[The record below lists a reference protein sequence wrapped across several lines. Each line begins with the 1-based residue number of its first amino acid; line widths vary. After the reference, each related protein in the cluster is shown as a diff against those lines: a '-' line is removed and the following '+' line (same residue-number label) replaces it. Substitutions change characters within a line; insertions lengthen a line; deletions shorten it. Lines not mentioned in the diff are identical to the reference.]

1 MKLISKG
8 KKDYYDYLTGFY
20 GIDEDVVYDRSESH
34 VFRSGIHPEDPEWFD
49 TSKRYNDIHLRPVKK
64 YRQKKG
70 AFGRGE
76 IVTVME
82 GRVSELILE
91 VGYERYRFSI
101 NRYLDDNDNVKL
113 DVKLIEKAH
122 SSKKFIDG
130 VPVLMVSISGVTS
143 YRELA
148 NMELN
153 HSRYYIYKNPIMM
166 YTWIPKFI
174 PADEMYNLIYN
185 YLISTKDKKIE
196 DNRTDVQKLESKGFD
211 KKTSFR
217 NM

>member
-8 KKDYYDYLTGFY
+8 KKDYYDYLTGVY

-34 VFRSGIHPEDPEWFD
+34 VFRNGTYWDPEWFD
-49 TSKRYNDIHLRPVKK
+49 TSKRIDDIHLRPVKK

-70 AFGRGE
+70 AFSRGE
-76 IVTVME
+76 FVTVME

-91 VGYERYRFSI
+91 VGYNRYRFEI

-113 DVKLIEKAH
+113 DVRLLETAITK
-122 SSKKFIDG
+122 KKFIDD
-130 VPVLMVSISGVTS
+130 VPVIITGIGNLTT
-143 YRELA
+143 YRQLA

-153 HSRYYIYKNPIMM
+153 HLRYNIYKNPIMM

-185 YLISTKDKKIE
+185 YLISIKDKKIE

>member
-8 KKDYYDYLTGFY
+8 KKDYYDYLTGVY

-34 VFRSGIHPEDPEWFD
+34 VFRNGTYWDPEWFD
-49 TSKRYNDIHLRPVKK
+49 TSKRIDDIHLRPVKK

-76 IVTVME
+76 FVTVME

-91 VGYERYRFSI
+91 VGYNRYRFEI
-101 NRYLDDNDNVKL
+101 NRYLDDNDNVKI
-113 DVKLIEKAH
+113 DVRLLETAITK
-122 SSKKFIDG
+122 KKFIDD
-130 VPVLMVSISGVTS
+130 VPVIITGIGNVST
-143 YRELA
+143 YRQLA

-153 HSRYYIYKNPIMM
+153 HLRYNIYKNPIMM

-185 YLISTKDKKIE
+185 YLISIKDKKIE

>member
-8 KKDYYDYLTGFY
+8 KKDYYDYLTGTY
-20 GIDEDVVYDRSESH
+20 GIDEDIVYDRSESH
-34 VFRSGIHPEDPEWFD
+34 VFRNGTYWDPEWFD
-49 TSKRYNDIHLRPVKK
+49 TSKRIDDIHLRPVKK

-70 AFGRGE
+70 AFARGE
-76 IVTVME
+76 FVNVME

-91 VGYERYRFSI
+91 VGYNRYRFEI
-101 NRYLDDNDNVKL
+101 NRYLDGNDNLKL
-113 DVKLIEKAH
+113 DVRLLETAITK
-122 SSKKFIDG
+122 KKFIDD
-130 VPVLMVSISGVTS
+130 VPVIITGIGNVST
-143 YRELA
+143 YRQLA

-153 HSRYYIYKNPIMM
+153 HLRYNIYKNPIMM

-185 YLISTKDKKIE
+185 YLISIKDKKIE

>member
-8 KKDYYDYLTGFY
+8 KKDYYDYLTGTY
-20 GIDEDVVYDRSESH
+20 GIDEDIVYDRSESH
-34 VFRSGIHPEDPEWFD
+34 VFRNGTYWDPEWFD
-49 TSKRYNDIHLRPVKK
+49 TSKRIDDIHLRPVKK

-91 VGYERYRFSI
+91 VGYNRYRFEI
-101 NRYLDDNDNVKL
+101 NRYLDDNENVKI
-113 DVKLIEKAH
+113 DVRLLETAITK
-122 SSKKFIDG
+122 KKFIDD
-130 VPVLMVSISGVTS
+130 VPVIITGIGNVST
-143 YRELA
+143 YRQLA

-153 HSRYYIYKNPIMM
+153 HLRYNIYENPIMM

-185 YLISTKDKKIE
+185 YLISIKDKKIE

>member
-8 KKDYYDYLTGFY
+8 KKDYYDYLTGSY
-20 GIDEDVVYDRSESH
+20 GIDEDVVYDRSESY
-34 VFRSGIHPEDPEWFD
+34 VFRNGTYWDPEWFD
-49 TSKRYNDIHLRPVKK
+49 TSKRIDDIHLRPVKK

-76 IVTVME
+76 FVTVME
-82 GRVSELILE
+82 GRVSELVLE
-91 VGYERYRFSI
+91 VGYNRYRFEI

-113 DVKLIEKAH
+113 DVRLLETAITK
-122 SSKKFIDG
+122 KKFIDD
-130 VPVLMVSISGVTS
+130 VPVIITGIGNLTT
-143 YRELA
+143 YRQLA

-153 HSRYYIYKNPIMM
+153 HLRYNIYKNPIMM

-185 YLISTKDKKIE
+185 YLISIKDKKIE

>member
-8 KKDYYDYLTGFY
+8 KKDYYDYLTGVY

-34 VFRSGIHPEDPEWFD
+34 VFRNGIYSDPEWFD
-49 TSKRYNDIHLRPVKK
+49 TSKRIDDIHLRPVKK

-70 AFGRGE
+70 AFSRGE

-91 VGYERYRFSI
+91 VGYNRYRFEI
-101 NRYLDDNDNVKL
+101 NRYLDDNDNVKI
-113 DVKLIEKAH
+113 DVRLLETAITKN
-122 SSKKFIDG
+122 KFIDD
-130 VPVLMVSISGVTS
+130 VPVIITGIGNVST
-143 YRELA
+143 YRQLA

-153 HSRYYIYKNPIMM
+153 HLRYNIYKNPIMM

-185 YLISTKDKKIE
+185 YLISIKDKKIE